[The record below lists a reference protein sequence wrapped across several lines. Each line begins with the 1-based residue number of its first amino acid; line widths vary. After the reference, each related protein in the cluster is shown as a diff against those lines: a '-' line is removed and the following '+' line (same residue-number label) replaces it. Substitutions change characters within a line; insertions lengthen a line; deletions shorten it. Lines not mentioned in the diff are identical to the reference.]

1 MRNSQDCAGETSCNP
16 GTKAW
21 DGAHRLHPLNNRPEE
36 AASIR
41 TGGACPVRCLQ
52 CFRAFNRTYAIA
64 LRTPFGFFSART

>member
-1 MRNSQDCAGETSCNP
+1 MRNSQDCAGETSRKP
-16 GTKAW
+16 GTKASN
-21 DGAHRLHPLNNRPEE
+21 GARRLHPLKNRPEE

-64 LRTPFGFFSART
+64 WRTSFGFFSVRT